1 MSDEEFYFYYFIFY
15 DYDQNKKLDGFEILY
30 GINDYLNGMDEYFVY
45 NIEEEG
51 VLVVDNILRRMDE
64 NFDGYIDYL
73 EYIKVLIVYY
83 EYENFYF
90 Q

>member
-64 NFDGYIDYL
+64 NFDGCIDYL
-73 EYIKVLIVYY
+73 EYIKVLIVY
-83 EYENFYF
+83 F